1 MSRPAILQVKDV
13 CYPVLAV
20 FGLPANL
27 LTIIILSRG
36 KCGLSKCISAYMT
49 MMAVS
54 DLSVILI
61 NVLVYE
67 ILIFRLSSSFLHYTE
82 VLKATIYVLA
92 VTLELSRWYT
102 VAFTCDRYVAI
113 CCQKFKTKYCRVK
126 TARIL
131 AAVILAGLCLE
142 NIPLLFAFQP
152 QRIIGNISWGVR
164 PKLDIFNSPM
174 FVALSR
180 FKTFQNLLCAF
191 GLILLCNGMT
201 ARHILVTSK
210 SRRSFRTHKSKIERD
225 PEMEN
230 RKKGIILLFCISGS
244 FILFWLPS
252 AVTNFIASLT
262 MYFDRDYYSA
272 RYIAAQ
278 TGTLLTNMSSCT
290 NTCIYAATQTNFRAE
305 LKTLILSPWT
315 LIRKLI
321 KRNVRSPKAFS
332 HE

>member
-131 AAVILAGLCLE
+131 SAVLLAGLCLE

-152 QRIIGNISWGVR
+152 QRIIGNISWGIR
-164 PKLDIFNSPM
+164 PKLDIFNSPNL
-174 FVALSR
+174 VALIR
-180 FKTFQNLLCAF
+180 FKTFQNLCAF
-191 GLILLCNGMT
+191 GLILLFNGMT

-210 SRRSFRTHKSKIERD
+210 SRRGFRTHKSKIERD

-230 RKKGIILLFCISGS
+230 RKKSIILLFCVSGS
-244 FILFWLPS
+244 FMLFWLSS
-252 AVTNFIASLT
+252 AVTDIIASIT
-262 MYFDRDYYSA
+262 MYFDRDYNSA

-278 TGTLLTNMSSCT
+278 AGALLTNMSSCT

-315 LIRKLI
+315 LIRELI
-321 KRNVRSPKAFS
+321 KTNVRSPKAFS

>member
-1 MSRPAILQVKDV
+1 MNRPAILQVKDV

-27 LTIIILSRG
+27 LTIILLSRG

-92 VTLELSRWYT
+92 VELSRWYT

-113 CCQKFKTKYCRVK
+113 CCQKFKTKYCRVR

-131 AAVILAGLCLE
+131 AAVLLAGLCLE

-152 QRIIGNISWGVR
+152 QRIIGNISWVVR
-164 PKLDIFNSPM
+164 PKLDIFNSLT

-180 FKTFQNLLCAF
+180 FKSFQNLCAS
-191 GLILLCNGMT
+191 GLIILFNGMT

-210 SRRSFRTHKSKIERD
+210 SRRSFRTHKSKTERD

-230 RKKGIILLFCISGS
+230 RKKGIILLFCVSGS
-244 FILFWLPS
+244 FMLFWLPS
-252 AVTNFIASLT
+252 AVTDIIASIT
-262 MYFDRDYYSA
+262 MYFDRDYNSA

-278 TGTLLTNMSSCT
+278 TGTLLANMSSCT